1 MEEARDPR
9 WWREE
14 ASRLRGVG
22 ERYRKFDTLQVR
34 FCALADEYDRIAD
47 MLEQENRP
55 AA

>member
-1 MEEARDPR
+1 MDEATDPC

-14 ASRLRGVG
+14 AKRLRSVG
-22 ERYRKFDTLQVR
+22 ERYKRLDTLQPS

>member
-1 MEEARDPR
+1 MEEARDPG

-14 ASRLRGVG
+14 AKRLRGVG
-22 ERYRKFDTLQVR
+22 ERYRKFDTLLLR

-47 MLEQENRP
+47 LLEQEKRS